1 MICLQLSACFSFCS
15 VKMKAQMKNVMSL
28 EKGRIF
34 TFLKQFRMEKHCK
47 MLSDGGIEGQTQ

>member
-1 MICLQLSACFSFCS
+1 
-15 VKMKAQMKNVMSL
+15 MKNVMSL

-34 TFLKQFRMEKHCK
+34 TFLKQFIMEKHCE